1 VKNVKENAMANP
13 FVHVEL
19 NSNDVGKAKSF
30 YQKLFDWE
38 LEDVPTPTPGGE
50 YTMIKVGT
58 GTGGGMMKNPIP
70 GASSFWLAYV
80 QVDDIAAS
88 TKKAQS
94 LGAKVMKD
102 VTEVMGAG
110 WLSIIVDP
118 TGAML
123 GLWKPKM

>member
-1 VKNVKENAMANP
+1 MPNP

-19 NSNDVGKAKSF
+19 NSNDVNKAKSF

-38 LEDVPTPTPGGE
+38 LEDIPSPTPAGA
-50 YTMIKVGT
+50 YTMIKVGN
-58 GTGGGMMKNPIP
+58 GTGGGMMKNMIP
-70 GASSFWLAYV
+70 GAESFWLSYV
-80 QVDDIAAS
+80 QVDDIEAS

-102 VTEVMGAG
+102 VSEVMGFG

-118 TGAML
+118 TGAMF